1 MKKILAAVVVALA
14 AVAEGA
20 GFEREAPEKYWDFSS
35 LCKVPKFRPSPYKE
49 SEQPGMRALLVE
61 GKGPGNSVAEFF
73 CYYAVPDGKMPEKGW
88 PAVVLVH
95 GGDGTAFPRFVD
107 LWKRQ
112 GVAVAALN
120 WYNEYTAP
128 GRTDIPTNIRPV
140 PSVPLEGG
148 RRQDHVSNVANIVLL
163 HTLMRSLPEV
173 DASRTVLVALSWGS
187 RYGACV
193 TAVDDRFRGCV
204 EIYCG
209 DKNVHRDPVNGI
221 YAFVNGRFLHAAKV
235 PMWWIV
241 SSNDRSVSPETSNAG
256 FEECAKFDGCAIV
269 NDLPHDHFGFGF
281 EAVLRMGRFYAG
293 LEKNRLPKLGEAKID
308 AGVLTARILDKGK
321 GIAFAK
327 IGYTLSSDPLAHKR
341 KWHYAEAV
349 IDGDVIRANVPEGT
363 RICYLAAYE
372 RKSKYSDM
380 CGTTKYVMPLQ
391 RSKSAWED

>member
-1 MKKILAAVVVALA
+1 MKMVFAAAAVAFAAVV
-14 AVAEGA
+14 EGA
-20 GFEREAPEKYWDFSS
+20 GFEREAPEKYWDFSE
-35 LCKVPKFRPSPYKE
+35 LCNVPKFRPSPYKE

-61 GKGPGNSVAEFF
+61 GKGPGNSTAEFF

-88 PAVVLVH
+88 PVVLLVH
-95 GGDGTAFPRFVD
+95 GGDGTAFPKYVN

-112 GVAVAALN
+112 GVAVVALN

-140 PSVPLEGG
+140 PSVPLKGG
-148 RRQDHVSNVANIVLL
+148 HRQDHVSIVANIVLL
-163 HTLMRSLPEV
+163 HTLMRSFPEI
-173 DASRTVLVALSWGS
+173 DKSHAVLVGLSWGS
-187 RYGACV
+187 WYGACV
-193 TAVDDRFRGCV
+193 TALDDRFKGCV
-204 EIYCG
+204 ELYCG
-209 DKNVHRDPVNGI
+209 DKDVNKDPVNGI
-221 YAFVNGRFLHAAKV
+221 YAFINGRFLHAAKV

-241 SSNDRSVSPETSNAG
+241 SANDQCGATPERSKAG
-256 FEECAKFDGCAIV
+256 FDECAKFDGCAIV

-281 EAVLRMGRFYAG
+281 EAVLRMGRYYAG

-308 AGVLTARILDKGK
+308 AGVLNARILDKGN

-327 IGYTLSSDPLAHKR
+327 IGYTTSSDPIAKNR

-349 IDGDVIRANVPEGT
+349 IDGDVIRAKAPEGT

-372 RKSKYSDM
+372 RKSKYNDM

-391 RSKSAWED
+391 VAQE